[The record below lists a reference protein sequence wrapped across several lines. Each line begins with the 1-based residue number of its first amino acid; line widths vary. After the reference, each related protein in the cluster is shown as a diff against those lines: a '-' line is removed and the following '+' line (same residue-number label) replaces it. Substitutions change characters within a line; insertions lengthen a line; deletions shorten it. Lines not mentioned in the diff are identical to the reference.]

1 VDIVDDSVYWTF
13 EDLQSSAEKKLTNQ
27 IAFSVKETYSNG
39 LQYVFTDATA
49 FVGSKWEMFLEGL
62 ETQNIQY
69 DNRLGIYRSGAGY
82 GKLHNHGGAF
92 RLASGKK
99 NYLNTLY
106 TAIED
111 L

>member
-1 VDIVDDSVYWTF
+1 
-13 EDLQSSAEKKLTNQ
+13 
-27 IAFSVKETYSNG
+27 
-39 LQYVFTDATA
+39 
-49 FVGSKWEMFLEGL
+49 MFLEGL

-82 GKLHNHGGAF
+82 GKLHNHGRAF

-99 NYLNTLY
+99 NYLSSLY
-106 TAIED
+106 TTIED